1 MGQQNYA
8 ENIQTATFSVEQ
20 HPCLAVFFL
29 LLLSGSGGGNE
40 EVGSGKPGD
49 GVVRASSS
57 WSGWEGSGRCGAELG
72 RAANGVTGRGSPG
85 EGSSC
90 PKLVLAI
97 C

>member
-1 MGQQNYA
+1 M
-8 ENIQTATFSVEQ
+8 
-20 HPCLAVFFL
+20 FFL
-29 LLLSGSGGGNE
+29 LLLGGSIGGNE

-49 GVVRASSS
+49 GVVRAFSS
-57 WSGWEGSGRCGAELG
+57 WSGWEGGGRRGAELS

-85 EGSSC
+85 KGSPC